1 MLHIRFDYMMLSV
14 NAGVIALQLV
24 RQLLEQY
31 NLRESLAVLEA
42 EAGLNVSLSR

>member
-1 MLHIRFDYMMLSV
+1 MTFSV
-14 NAGVIALQLV
+14 YAGVIALQLV

-42 EAGLNVSLSR
+42 EAGLNVR